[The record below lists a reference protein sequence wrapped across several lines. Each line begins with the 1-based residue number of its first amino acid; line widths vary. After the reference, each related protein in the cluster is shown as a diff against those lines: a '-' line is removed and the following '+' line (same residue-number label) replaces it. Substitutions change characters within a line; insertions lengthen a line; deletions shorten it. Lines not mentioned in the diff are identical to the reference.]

1 MIAMEPNLSSPD
13 QFLPYVNGTTGCSLT
28 SCANCCGEGS
38 KRHYI
43 IFDGDVDVDPEW
55 VENLN
60 RCVSGLGSFA
70 TVT

>member
-1 MIAMEPNLSSPD
+1 MEPNLSSPD

-43 IFDGDVDVDPEW
+43 IFDGDVDVDVDPEW
-55 VENLN
+55 VKNLN

-70 TVT
+70 TV